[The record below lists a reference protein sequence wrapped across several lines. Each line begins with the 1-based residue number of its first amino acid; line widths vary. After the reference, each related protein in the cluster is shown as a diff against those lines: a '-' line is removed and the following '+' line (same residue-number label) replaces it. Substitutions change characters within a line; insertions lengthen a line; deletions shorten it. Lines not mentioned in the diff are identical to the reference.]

1 MKTDGDRLRL
11 SPWDEIVGT
20 LVSADDSSVTLE
32 CSRRFR
38 IELDG
43 EELGPSGSLLRVGE
57 PVALLRLEDGSFRVR
72 RPAVSAEE

>member
-1 MKTDGDRLRL
+1 MKADEDLLRL

-20 LVSADDSSVTLE
+20 LVGVDDRSVTLE

-43 EELGPSGSLLRVGE
+43 EELGPSWSLLRVGE
-57 PVALLRLEDGSFRVR
+57 PVALLRLKDGSFRVR
-72 RPAVSAEE
+72 RPAEAAEE